1 MGGGPG
7 GAGGGVNSQ
16 SILWAAI
23 MSAFAGTVFS
33 LLQPSSSSHSP
44 TAFGGILFGY
54 DTGTIGGIIAMEDWL
69 KNFGSFDSSIG
80 YYLPTNNSS
89 LVVRIYLSFSDGF
102 SPASRSRFSQLERS
116 SALCLHTPWEISS
129 AESGVSSLPVSSFL
143 LVSDYSWTPSGQRL
157 SLGVVS

>member
-23 MSAFAGTVFS
+23 MSVFAGTVFS
-33 LLQPSSSSHSP
+33 LLQSSSASNSP

-69 KNFGSFDSSIG
+69 KNFGSYDSSIG
-80 YYLPTNNSS
+80 YYLPTNNTS
-89 LVVRIYLSFSDGF
+89 LVVRIYLNFL
-102 SPASRSRFSQLERS
+102 ASRSRFSQLGRS
-116 SALCLHTPWEISS
+116 SALCLHTPWEMSS
-129 AESGVSSLPVSSFL
+129 VESGVSSLPVSSFL
-143 LVSDYSWTPSGQRL
+143 LVLGYSWTPNGQRL
-157 SLGVVS
+157 SLDAVS